1 MSESSSIFFDP
12 RIASG
17 ASPVSE
23 AAPAGSEPR
32 SSAEFEE
39 LESEVRKLETDGPL
53 AVNWR
58 EVTRLST
65 AVLETRGKD
74 LLVGAWL
81 AHALCREE
89 RYHGLAVGLGILRG
103 MIAAHWDAMQP
114 PAARER
120 ARVGALEWLVG
131 RTAPLCEGETGEGEW
146 PAVLYAYDAL
156 TEIDTLAGE
165 KLRKEQVALGDL
177 VRALRP
183 HRDAARR
190 ALAEA
195 EQKRKDAEAEAAVRA
210 EQEAQAAARAAEA
223 PTATPA
229 AAPASPT
236 PTPAAAPTP
245 AAMPALD
252 LSTIDSLPETLRSLS
267 AGLIGR
273 SSADARAYLLSRVA
287 SWWRIRQ
294 VPPNEGGRTGAM
306 PPVEEAAAVQAQRQ
320 AGQNQEAL
328 RALNE
333 LVWSAPFWFEGHR
346 ITAEILKG
354 MGPDHAD
361 AAAAVGGAMNM
372 LFRRFPDLMNFSFGD
387 GKPFVD
393 PATRDWIEESGGG
406 GGTASGD
413 ADGLDRALGE
423 ARMLIAAGKAP
434 EAVDLLAALTRGEIG
449 GRNRVLRQIAQAR
462 FCLDVGLI
470 AAALPLLDHLENL
483 LKTHDLENWEPQLA
497 AQVAELRFRALTHAD
512 AARLVA
518 EDRRRIG
525 LDETRQRLVR
535 LDLATA
541 ARLFR

>member
-1 MSESSSIFFDP
+1 MSESSSTFFDP

-23 AAPAGSEPR
+23 TAPAGSEPR
-32 SSAEFEE
+32 SSIEFEE
-39 LESEVRKLETDGPL
+39 LEAEVRKLETDGPL

-58 EVTRLST
+58 EVARLST
-65 AVLETRGKD
+65 VVLETRGKD

-89 RYHGLAVGLGILRG
+89 RFQGLAVGLGVLRE
-103 MIAAHWDAMQP
+103 MIASHWDKMQP

-131 RTAPLCEGETGEGEW
+131 RTAPLCEGEASEGDW

-165 KLRKEQVALGDL
+165 KLRKEQIALGDL

-183 HRDAARR
+183 HRDTARR

-195 EQKRKDAEAEAAVRA
+195 EQKRKEIETEAAARA
-210 EQEAQAAARAAEA
+210 EQEAQAATRAAEA
-223 PTATPA
+223 PAPVSVPA
-229 AAPASPT
+229 ATQAPVS
-236 PTPAAAPTP
+236 AAAPTP
-245 AAMPALD
+245 APPSALD
-252 LSTIDSLPETLRSLS
+252 LSTIDALPETLRSLS
-267 AGLIGR
+267 AELIGN
-273 SSADARAYLLSRVA
+273 STADARAHLLSRVA

-294 VPPNEGGRTGAM
+294 LPPNEGGRTGAM
-306 PPVEEAAAVQAQRQ
+306 PPVEEAAAIQAQRQ

-328 RALNE
+328 KALNE
-333 LVWSAPFWFEGHR
+333 LVWTAPFWFEGHR
-346 ITAEILKG
+346 LTAEVLKS

-361 AAAAVGGAMNM
+361 AGAAVGGAMNM
-372 LFRRFPDLMNFSFGD
+372 LFRRFPELMNFSFGD
-387 GKPFVD
+387 GRPFVD
-393 PATRDWIEESGGG
+393 PPTRDWIEENGGSGGA
-406 GGTASGD
+406 ASGG

-423 ARMLIAAGKAP
+423 ARALIGAGKAP
-434 EAVDLLAALTRGEIG
+434 EAIDLLASLTRGEIG

-470 AAALPLLDHLENL
+470 TAALPLLDHLESL
-483 LKTHDLENWEPQLA
+483 LKAHDLENWEPQLA

-518 EDRRRIG
+518 EDRRRIS

>member
-1 MSESSSIFFDP
+1 MSESNSTFFDP

-32 SSAEFEE
+32 SSSEFEQ
-39 LESEVRKLETDGPL
+39 LENEVRKLETDGPL

-58 EVTRLST
+58 EVARLST

-89 RYHGLAVGLGILRG
+89 RYHGLAVGLGVLRG
-103 MIAAHWDAMQP
+103 MIADHWDGMQP

-131 RTAPLCEGETGEGEW
+131 RTAPLCEAEAGEGDW

-195 EQKRKDAEAEAAVRA
+195 EQKRKDAEAEAAARA

-223 PTATPA
+223 PVAAPAATPAPPAQVPA
-229 AAPASPT
+229 AAPP
-236 PTPAAAPTP
+236 PAVSA
-245 AAMPALD
+245 ALD

-273 SSADARAYLLSRVA
+273 STADARAYVLSRVA

-294 VPPNEGGRTGAM
+294 LPPNEGGRTGAM
-306 PPVEEAAAVQAQRQ
+306 PPVEEAAAIHAQRQ
-320 AGQNQEAL
+320 AGQNQEVL

-333 LVWSAPFWFEGHR
+333 LVWTAPFWFEGHR
-346 ITAEILKG
+346 LTAEILKG

-361 AAAAVGGAMNM
+361 ASAAVGGAMNM

-393 PATRDWIEESGGG
+393 PVTRDWIEENSGGG
-406 GGTASGD
+406 GAASGD

-423 ARMLIAAGKAP
+423 ARALIAAGKAS
-434 EAVDLLAALTRGEIG
+434 EAVDLLASLTRGEIG

-470 AAALPLLDHLENL
+470 AAALPLLDHLESL

-512 AARLVA
+512 AARLIA
-518 EDRRRIG
+518 EDRRRTG

>member
-1 MSESSSIFFDP
+1 MSETSSTFFDP

-32 SSAEFEE
+32 SSSEFEE
-39 LESEVRKLETDGPL
+39 LEAEVRKLETDGPL

-58 EVTRLST
+58 EVARLSA

-89 RYHGLAVGLGILRG
+89 GYHGLAVGLGILRG
-103 MIAAHWDAMQP
+103 MIANHWDGMQP

-131 RTAPLCEGETGEGEW
+131 RTAPLCEGEVEERDW

-183 HRDAARR
+183 HRDAARH

-195 EQKRKDAEAEAAVRA
+195 EQKRKQAEAEAAARV
-210 EQEAQAAARAAEA
+210 EQEARAAE
-223 PTATPA
+223 TPA
-229 AAPASPT
+229 AAPAPSPVAPV
-236 PTPAAAPTP
+236 PTPAASPTP
-245 AAMPALD
+245 AALPALD
-252 LSTIDSLPETLRSLS
+252 LSTIDTLPETLRTLS

-273 SSADARAYLLSRVA
+273 STADARAYLLSRVA

-294 VPPNEGGRTGAM
+294 LPPNEGGRTGAM
-306 PPVEEAAAVQAQRQ
+306 PPVEEAATVQAQRQ

-328 RALNE
+328 KALNE
-333 LVWSAPFWFEGHR
+333 LIWTAPFWFEGHR
-346 ITAEILKG
+346 LSAEILKS

-361 AAAAVGGAMNM
+361 ACAAVGGAMNM
-372 LFRRFPDLMNFSFGD
+372 LFRRFPELMNFSFGD

-393 PATRDWIEESGGG
+393 PATRDWIEENGGG
-406 GGTASGD
+406 GSAASGD
-413 ADGLDRALGE
+413 ADGLDRVLGE
-423 ARMLIAAGKAP
+423 ARALIAAGKAP
-434 EAVDLLAALTRGEIG
+434 EAVDLLASLTRGEIG
-449 GRNRVLRQIAQAR
+449 GRSRLLRQIAQAR

-483 LKTHDLENWEPQLA
+483 LKTYDLENWEPQLA

-518 EDRRRIG
+518 EDRRRIS

>member
-1 MSESSSIFFDP
+1 MSESSSSFFDP

-17 ASPVSE
+17 SSPVSE

-32 SSAEFEE
+32 SSSEFEE
-39 LESEVRKLETDGPL
+39 LENEVRKLETDGPL

-58 EVTRLST
+58 EVARLST

-103 MIAAHWDAMQP
+103 MIADHWDGMQP

-131 RTAPLCEGETGEGEW
+131 RTAPLCEGEAGESDW
-146 PAVLYAYDAL
+146 PAVLYAYDTL

-195 EQKRKDAEAEAAVRA
+195 EQKRKDAEAEAAARV
-210 EQEAQAAARAAEA
+210 EQEAQATARAAEA
-223 PTATPA
+223 PAPALAATPA
-229 AAPASPT
+229 PPVQAQTAAPA
-236 PTPAAAPTP
+236 PAVSA
-245 AAMPALD
+245 ALD
-252 LSTIDSLPETLRSLS
+252 LSTIDTLPETLRSLS
-267 AGLIGR
+267 ASLIGR
-273 SSADARAYLLSRVA
+273 STADARAYLLSRVA

-294 VPPNEGGRTGAM
+294 LPPNEGGRTGAM
-306 PPVEEAAAVQAQRQ
+306 PPAVEAAVVQAQRQ
-320 AGQNQEAL
+320 ASQNPEAL
-328 RALNE
+328 KALNE
-333 LVWSAPFWFEGHR
+333 LVWTAPFWFEGHR
-346 ITAEILKG
+346 LSAEILKG

-372 LFRRFPDLMNFSFGD
+372 LFRRFPELMNFSFGD

-393 PATRDWIEESGGG
+393 PATRDWIEENGGG
-406 GGTASGD
+406 GGAASGD
-413 ADGLDRALGE
+413 VDGLDRALGE
-423 ARMLIAAGKAP
+423 ARALTAAGKAP
-434 EAVDLLAALTRGEIG
+434 EAVDLLASLTRGEIG

-470 AAALPLLDHLENL
+470 TAALPLLDHLESL

-512 AARLVA
+512 AARLVT

>member
-1 MSESSSIFFDP
+1 MSESSSTFFDP

-17 ASPVSE
+17 ALPVSE

-32 SSAEFEE
+32 SSSEFEE
-39 LESEVRKLETDGPL
+39 LENEVRKLETDGPL

-58 EVTRLST
+58 EVARLST

-103 MIAAHWDAMQP
+103 MITEHWDGMQP

-131 RTAPLCEGETGEGEW
+131 RTAPLCEGEVGEGDW

-177 VRALRP
+177 ARALRP

-195 EQKRKDAEAEAAVRA
+195 EQKRKDAEAEAAARA
-210 EQEAQAAARAAEA
+210 EQEAQAATRAAEA
-223 PTATPA
+223 PAPATTPVPPAQAPA
-229 AAPASPT
+229 AAPA
-236 PTPAAAPTP
+236 PAVSA
-245 AAMPALD
+245 ALD
-252 LSTIDSLPETLRSLS
+252 LSTIDTLPETLRSLS

-273 SSADARAYLLSRVA
+273 STTDARAYLLSRLA

-294 VPPNEGGRTGAM
+294 LPPNEGGRTGAM
-306 PPVEEAAAVQAQRQ
+306 PPVEEAAVVQAQRQ

-328 RALNE
+328 KALNE
-333 LVWSAPFWFEGHR
+333 LVWTAPFWFEGHR
-346 ITAEILKG
+346 LTAEILKG

-393 PATRDWIEESGGG
+393 PTTRDWIEENGGVG
-406 GGTASGD
+406 GAAAGD

-470 AAALPLLDHLENL
+470 AAALPLLDHLESL
-483 LKTHDLENWEPQLA
+483 LKAHDLENWEPQLA
-497 AQVAELRFRALTHAD
+497 VQVAELRFRALTHAD

>member
-1 MSESSSIFFDP
+1 MSESSSSFFDP

-32 SSAEFEE
+32 SSSEFEE
-39 LESEVRKLETDGPL
+39 LENEVRKLETDGPL

-58 EVTRLST
+58 EVARLST
-65 AVLETRGKD
+65 AVLEMRGKD

-103 MIAAHWDAMQP
+103 MIADHWDGMQP

-131 RTAPLCEGETGEGEW
+131 RTAPLCEGETGEGDW
-146 PAVLYAYDAL
+146 PAVLYAYEAL

-195 EQKRKDAEAEAAVRA
+195 EQQRKAAEAEAAARA

-223 PTATPA
+223 PAPASAATPA
-229 AAPASPT
+229 PPAQT
-236 PTPAAAPTP
+236 QAAAPVP
-245 AAMPALD
+245 AVSAALD

-267 AGLIGR
+267 TGLIGR
-273 SSADARAYLLSRVA
+273 STADARAYLLSRVA

-294 VPPNEGGRTGAM
+294 LPPNEGGRTGAM
-306 PPVEEAAAVQAQRQ
+306 PPAEESAAVQAQRQ

-328 RALNE
+328 KALNE
-333 LVWSAPFWFEGHR
+333 LVWTAPFWFEGHR
-346 ITAEILKG
+346 LTAEILKG

-393 PATRDWIEESGGG
+393 PATRDWIEENGGG
-406 GGTASGD
+406 GGAVSGD